1 MKKVVVTS
9 SLNARFYK
17 AHGWTL
23 AILQPYL
30 MRGGFVDTQFSHHQD
45 KEEDAY
51 FILNPGSVL
60 DMDRLFDNEVGEVKR
75 TFNDH
80 PSDDDKSWLKRFNW

>member
-1 MKKVVVTS
+1 MTS

-30 MRGGFVDTQFSHHQD
+30 IRGSFIDTQFSHHQD

-51 FILNPGSVL
+51 FILQPGSVL
-60 DMDRLFDNEVGEVKR
+60 DMDRLYENETSKVRRSFD
-75 TFNDH
+75 DH
-80 PSDDDKSWLKRFNW
+80 PNEDDQTFIRRFNW